1 MSKMKWY
8 AGRSQH
14 FYSPIGHHDARLED
28 GTEITVHPDIYDQQF
43 YAYLERIGVKPTSWY
58 EIMRKAEEEWQAYCR
73 IMEAFAENVEQWL
86 EYQGR
91 GVVIEQPKVLTRA
104 TSSES
109 DNM

>member
-1 MSKMKWY
+1 MKWY
-8 AGRSQH
+8 ARRSQH
-14 FYSPIGHHDARLED
+14 FYSLSGHHYAHLED
-28 GTEITVHPDIYDQQF
+28 GTEITVHPDTYDQQF

-58 EIMRKAEEEWQAYCR
+58 EIMRKAEAEWQVYCR

-91 GVVIEQPKVLTRA
+91 GVVIERPKVLTRA
-104 TSSES
+104 TASES